1 MAGQRMEEERQADH
15 AKATAGNTVPVQG
28 ENQVP
33 KARMPHERDESAD
46 SQEAA
51 SPQVQRMGDIAKE
64 SVDRGERDT
73 SRSDAM
79 DATYE
84 RVKGGEEKQ
93 RRQ

>member
-1 MAGQRMEEERQADH
+1 MEEERHADH
-15 AKATAGNTVPVQG
+15 AKTTEGNTVLVQG

-46 SQEAA
+46 SQAAA
-51 SPQVQRMGDIAKE
+51 SQQTQRMGNIAKE

-73 SRSDAM
+73 TKADAM

-84 RVKGGEEKQ
+84 QVKGGEEKQ